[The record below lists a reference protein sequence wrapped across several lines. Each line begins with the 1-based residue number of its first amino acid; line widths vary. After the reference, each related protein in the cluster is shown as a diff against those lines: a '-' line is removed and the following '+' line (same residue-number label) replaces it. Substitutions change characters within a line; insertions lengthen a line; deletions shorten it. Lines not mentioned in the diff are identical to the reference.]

1 MTMMRRVA
9 AVLAAATGLYA
20 FAVQAAP
27 VKAVASFSILGDMT
41 RRIGGDDVALTTLV
55 GPGGDAHVYQPTP
68 ADARAVAAADVVIVN
83 GLGFE
88 GWLDR
93 LVKSAGYKGAV
104 ATAGKGVKPLREADD
119 HDHGHD
125 RKAGGDHDHHGPDP
139 HAWQSV
145 ANAQIYAD
153 NILAALS
160 RAAPDRAA
168 AFQARHAAYRAELA
182 ALEQE
187 IRAAFAAIPRK
198 SRKIVTSHDAFGY
211 YAAAYDV
218 TFLAPVGVST
228 DAEPAAAD
236 IARLIRQ
243 IKKEQVRAI
252 FVENISDPRMLAQ
265 ISLESGASIG
275 PAVFSDAL
283 AVDGPA
289 ASYIGMMRHNT
300 QAFIAALTAKD

>member
-41 RRIGGDDVALTTLV
+41 QRIGGDDVALTTLV

-93 LVKSAGYKGAV
+93 LVKAAGYKGAV
-104 ATAGKGVKPLREADD
+104 ATASRGVKPQREADD
-119 HDHGHD
+119 QDHGHD
-125 RKAGGDHDHHGPDP
+125 HKAGGHDHHGPDP
-139 HAWQSV
+139 HAWQSA

-160 RAAPDRAA
+160 KAAPDKAA

-187 IRAAFAAIPRK
+187 IHAAFAAIPRK

-243 IKKEQVRAI
+243 IKKEKVRAI
-252 FVENISDPRMLAQ
+252 FIENIADPRLLAQ
-265 ISLESGASIG
+265 ISLESGAAIG

-283 AVDGPA
+283 SVDGPT
-289 ASYIGMMRHNT
+289 ASYTGMMRHNT
-300 QAFIAALTAKD
+300 QAFVTALTAKD